1 MNILSCDVSYSSFG
15 LVLFSTE
22 ENKVLLNE
30 TYKFSSLSSITKK
43 EQLLFKNIPFVK
55 KEKVKPDPFEEIKEL
70 SKTKKVK
77 TQEDKYQDELAEY
90 WNNIRLYEFLKNI
103 NRVKADYKI
112 DLIISE
118 AQFSKISDVFAIVR
132 VASVT
137 DDYIS
142 KFKLYYPNSW
152 HKILFNNCK
161 LDRKEYKKITKEY
174 IDNKVIPKL
183 SEMVKFNSEDE
194 YDAMALIMTYLIDNK
209 FDTVFRTYYIEKERL
224 K

>member
-22 ENKVLLNE
+22 ENKILLNE

-43 EQLLFKNIPFVK
+43 EQLLFKNIPYSKDLVK
-55 KEKVKPDPFEEIKEL
+55 DKEYYKEL
-70 SKTKKVK
+70 S
-77 TQEDKYQDELAEY
+77 EY

>member
-22 ENKVLLNE
+22 ENRVLLNE

-43 EQLLFKNIPFVK
+43 EQLFFKNIPYSKDLVK
-55 KEKVKPDPFEEIKEL
+55 DKKYYKEL
-70 SKTKKVK
+70 S
-77 TQEDKYQDELAEY
+77 EY

-103 NRVKADYKI
+103 NRVKAVYKI
-112 DLIISE
+112 DLIVSE

-209 FDTVFRTYYIEKERL
+209 LAESFGSYYIDKERL

>member
-15 LVLFSTE
+15 LVLFSTD

-30 TYKFSSLSSITKK
+30 TYKFNSLSQINKK
-43 EQLLFKNIPFVK
+43 EELLFKNIPFVK
-55 KEKVKPDPFEEIKEL
+55 REKVKKVKGEK
-70 SKTKKVK
+70 KVKKVK
-77 TQEDKYQDELAEY
+77 TAEDRIQDELSEY

-103 NRVKADYKI
+103 NRVKTNYKI
-112 DLIISE
+112 DVIVSE

-137 DDYIS
+137 DNYIS

-161 LDRKEYKKITKEY
+161 LERKEYKKITREY
-174 IDNKVIPKL
+174 IDIKVIPKL

-209 FDTVFRTYYIEKERL
+209 FDVNFGTYYIDKGS

>member
-15 LVLFSTE
+15 LVIFSTE

-43 EQLLFKNIPFVK
+43 EQLLFKNIPYSKDLIKDK
-55 KEKVKPDPFEEIKEL
+55 KYYKEL
-70 SKTKKVK
+70 S
-77 TQEDKYQDELAEY
+77 EY

-209 FDTVFRTYYIEKERL
+209 LAESFETYYIEKERV

>member
-15 LVLFSTE
+15 LVLFSTD

-30 TYKFSSLSSITKK
+30 TYKFNSLSQINKK
-43 EQLLFKNIPFVK
+43 EELLFKNIPFVK
-55 KEKVKPDPFEEIKEL
+55 REKVKKVKGEK
-70 SKTKKVK
+70 KVKKVK
-77 TQEDKYQDELAEY
+77 TAEDRIQDELSEY

-103 NRVKADYKI
+103 NRVKTDYKI
-112 DLIISE
+112 DVIVSE

-161 LDRKEYKKITKEY
+161 LERKEYKRITREY
-174 IDNKVIPKL
+174 IDIKVIPKL
-183 SEMVKFNSEDE
+183 SEIVKFNSEDE

-209 FDTVFRTYYIEKERL
+209 FDVNFGTYYIDKGS

>member
-15 LVLFSTE
+15 LVIFSTE

-43 EQLLFKNIPFVK
+43 EQLLFKNIPYSKDLIKDK
-55 KEKVKPDPFEEIKEL
+55 KYYKEL
-70 SKTKKVK
+70 S
-77 TQEDKYQDELAEY
+77 EY

-183 SEMVKFNSEDE
+183 SEIIKFNSEDE

-224 K
+224 NK

>member
-15 LVLFSTE
+15 LVIFSTE

-43 EQLLFKNIPFVK
+43 EQLLFKNIPYSKDLIKDK
-55 KEKVKPDPFEEIKEL
+55 KYYKEL
-70 SKTKKVK
+70 S
-77 TQEDKYQDELAEY
+77 EY

-209 FDTVFRTYYIEKERL
+209 FTESFGTYYIEKERL

>member
-22 ENKVLLNE
+22 ENKILLNE

-55 KEKVKPDPFEEIKEL
+55 REKVSLIKEL
-70 SKTKKVK
+70 KKTKKVK

-183 SEMVKFNSEDE
+183 FEVVKFNSEDE

-209 FDTVFRTYYIEKERL
+209 LAESFETYYIEKERV